1 MKSFELSNAS
11 GLSSSA
17 SKKMAVMQP
26 YFLPHIQYFQLISAV
41 DTFVIYDDVHFIN
54 RGWINRNRIL
64 LKGVPHMFTLPLQAA
79 SQNKLICEIPLSND
93 NLWRTKILRTVAL
106 QYKKAPYYSSVMPLL
121 EKIFWYQA
129 TYLNEFILSSLKE
142 VVQYIGLK
150 TVIKPTSRIYKNSH
164 LQAQTRILD
173 ICKSE
178 CAQIYVNTSG
188 GRNLYDSD
196 VFIGNG
202 IQLKFLSSQPTKY
215 HQNQA
220 EFIGSLSIIDV
231 LMFNELEVIRSMLK
245 DYELL

>member
-1 MKSFELSNAS
+1 MKFSELSNAS
-11 GLSSSA
+11 EQSSSP
-17 SKKMAVMQP
+17 SKKLAIMQP

-64 LKGVPHMFTLPLQAA
+64 LKGVPYMFTIPLQAA
-79 SQNKLICEIPLSND
+79 SQNKLICEIQLSNY
-93 NLWRTKILRTVAL
+93 NLWQTKALRTLAL
-106 QYKKAPYYSSVMPLL
+106 QYKKAPCYSSVMPLL
-121 EKIFWYQA
+121 EKIFRYQA
-129 TYLNEFILSSLKE
+129 THLTEFILSSLKE

-150 TVIKPTSRIYKNSH
+150 TVIKPTSRIYENSH
-164 LQAQTRILD
+164 LHAQTRILD

-178 CAQIYVNTSG
+178 YAQIYINTSG

-196 VFIGNG
+196 VFIENG
-202 IQLKFLSSQPTKY
+202 IQLKFLSSQPSKY

-245 DYELL
+245 DYKLL